1 MAAKAKP
8 TAVND
13 PLKALRT
20 KVQTLRRK
28 VEGLGDEDDWRDW
41 LAQIIGKRSLRAMSE
56 GELKAVV
63 RALHDAGAPRR
74 PTGRRA
80 RFADTPQMKMIR
92 GLWLDLADLE
102 AVRDRT
108 EAAIGA
114 FVRRQ
119 TGQDVGRLDVAS
131 ADRVIEAL
139 KSWRARVQE
148 EPRS

>member
-1 MAAKAKP
+1 MATKAKP
-8 TAVND
+8 VAPTD
-13 PLKALRT
+13 PLKPLRT

-28 VEGLGDEDDWRDW
+28 VEGLGDDDDWRDW
-41 LAQIIGKRSLRAMSE
+41 LAQIAGKRSLRAMAE

-92 GLWLDLADLE
+92 GLWLELADLG

-114 FVRRQ
+114 FVKRQ
-119 TGQDVGRLDVAS
+119 TGQDVGRLGTAE

-139 KSWRARVQE
+139 KGWLARVQK
-148 EPRS
+148 EPAL